1 MHNSFSINIE
11 ERRVEEFDFKSGRV
25 PKRERYSMGKILV
38 VDDDQALHEVIK
50 GALASDGHSLLHA
63 ADGRRGL
70 ELLASEH
77 VDLAIIDYVM
87 PEMDGMEFLD
97 RLRRDHPDLK
107 TIIITAYRTPE
118 AVLGVLRK
126 KVCDFLVK
134 PFSVADVRSAVSTV
148 LDESP
153 IPEIEVISAQPH
165 WVQLRVPCDL
175 AAVPLLQKLLVQ
187 LKADL
192 PEDTREAMAYAFREM
207 LNNAIEH
214 GGKLDPTKFVEVL
227 CVRLK
232 RAIIYW
238 IKDPGEGF
246 NPTELE
252 HAAVNNPMGDPFRHV
267 SVRDQKGL
275 RAGGFGILMTNQLV
289 DELVYNERRNEV
301 MFIKYL

>member
-1 MHNSFSINIE
+1 
-11 ERRVEEFDFKSGRV
+11 
-25 PKRERYSMGKILV
+25 MGKILV
-38 VDDDQALHEVIK
+38 VDDDPALHQVIE
-50 GALASDGHSLLHA
+50 GALAKEGHSLLHA
-63 ADGRRGL
+63 TDGKKGMA
-70 ELLASEH
+70 LLAAETF
-77 VDLAIIDYVM
+77 DLAIIDYLM
-87 PEMDGMEFLD
+87 PGMDGLEFLEQARAD
-97 RLRRDHPDLK
+97 YPDLK
-107 TIIITAYRTPE
+107 AIMITAFGTPE
-118 AVLGVLRK
+118 AVLGALRK

-134 PFSVADVRSAVSTV
+134 PFGVADIRAATSTALEENSMV
-148 LDESP
+148 
-153 IPEIEVISAQPH
+153 EIDVISAEPH

-175 AAVPLLQKLLVQ
+175 AAVQILQKLLIQ

-192 PEDTREAMAYAFREM
+192 PENTREAIAYAFREM

-214 GGKLDPTKFVEVL
+214 GGKLDPTKYVEVL

-246 NPTELE
+246 DPTQLE
-252 HAAVNNPMGDPFRHV
+252 HAAVNNPAGDPFRHV
-267 SVRDQKGL
+267 SVRDEKGL